1 MSRLR
6 LPRVHRSAARRLADL
21 PLGDS
26 PICCLATHR
35 SATRLA
41 DLPLGDSPIC
51 CSTTAP
57 RQARPQEGK
66 GEKWDARSAG
76 SQAPHDWDR
85 LPLPLP
91 KSYMPRAPCFT
102 RHGGRAWGS
111 PGERNRPSEIT
122 DLDTHMHRPSAQG
135 GLACIAQAPKYR
147 RTRDV
152 LPWERGNR
160 ELSAD
165 PRWLSIPPLYP
176 VHVYRLAETY
186 TTDQLLAKR
195 VSSKHGSAFKASGL
209 W

>member
-26 PICCLATHR
+26 PICC
-35 SATRLA
+35 
-41 DLPLGDSPIC
+41 
-51 CSTTAP
+51 STTAP
-57 RQARPQEGK
+57 RQARPKEGK

-135 GLACIAQAPKYR
+135 GLACIAQAPKRPSWAR
-147 RTRDV
+147 RPPSGAREQRT
-152 LPWERGNR
+152 ERKAALV
-160 ELSAD
+160 E
-165 PRWLSIPPLYP
+165 
-176 VHVYRLAETY
+176 Y
-186 TTDQLLAKR
+186 TAA
-195 VSSKHGSAFKASGL
+195 VSSTRIQTRGDL
-209 W
+209 YY